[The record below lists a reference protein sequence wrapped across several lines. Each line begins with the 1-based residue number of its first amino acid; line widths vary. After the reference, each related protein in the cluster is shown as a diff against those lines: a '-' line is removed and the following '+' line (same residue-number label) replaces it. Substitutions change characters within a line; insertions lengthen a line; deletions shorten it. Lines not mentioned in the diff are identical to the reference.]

1 MASLAVITAVK
12 ARLAGFPTPLRWP
25 NESARTPANGSTF
38 VTVQFPVATEEQISF
53 GAPGANVFRE
63 EGAIRFVISARRG
76 VGPERAA
83 EIAEDLRALFRNA
96 RFDGVRCYAPSS
108 PVFDDRGDDAGY
120 FLAAIV
126 VPYDHDTFA

>member
-12 ARLAGFPTPLRWP
+12 ARLVGFATPLHWP
-25 NESARTPANGSTF
+25 NGSARPPADGSAF
-38 VTVQFPVATEEQISF
+38 VAVQFPVALEEQITF

-76 VGPERAA
+76 TGPESLGV
-83 EIAEDLRALFRNA
+83 IAEALRTLFRNA

-108 PVFDDRGDDAGY
+108 PVFDDRGDDAG
-120 FLAAIV
+120 FFKAAIV
-126 VPYDHDTFA
+126 VPYDHDIFA